1 MIKLSHQPLKYMF
14 PMFLC
19 GKKNSN
25 HHKNKKPHVKEVLF
39 SFGIL

>member
-1 MIKLSHQPLKYMF
+1 MIKLLHQPLKYKF

-19 GKKNSN
+19 GKKTVIIIKTKTS
-25 HHKNKKPHVKEVLF
+25 VKEVLF